1 MTPPI
6 PNVVIGFLGGTLD
19 AVGTPREKRW
29 SRWRPTV
36 DLFQH
41 SECPIARIDLII
53 SRRLWKLYEL
63 TRKDIL
69 ALSPTTEVVPHE
81 LSFRDPWDFEEVYET
96 LYRWVRAYP
105 FRPDHERYLLHIT
118 TGTHVAQICW
128 FLLAE
133 ARQAPAQLIQGSPAK
148 EDRSKPGS
156 YRIIDLDLSR
166 YDKIARRF
174 AVEKHDHISFLK
186 AGIDTRNTAF
196 NRLIEE
202 IELVAMRSSEPILLE
217 GPTGTGKS
225 QLARRIYD
233 LKREQRLVKGA
244 LVEVNCATLRGDN
257 AMSTLFGHIK
267 GAYTGALTD
276 RPGLLKAAH
285 DGVLFLDEIGE
296 LGLDEQAMLLR
307 ALEDKTFLP
316 VGSDK
321 PTRSDFALL
330 AGTNRS
336 LAQRVH
342 SGQFREDLLARI
354 NLWSF
359 RMPSLAERPEDI
371 EPNLDYELRRW
382 EEKNGQRLTINHEA
396 REKFLEFSRSA
407 EARWTGNFRDFNAA
421 VTRMGVLCEGL
432 RIDEQIVETE
442 LARLRQRWE
451 RPKTDKTPKDDFLR
465 SLLGEEKLEQLDR
478 FDRVQLADVVSV
490 CRESHSLSDAG
501 RKLFAASRSKKV
513 VVNDADRLRKYLARF
528 ELTFD
533 SVSLKTRPGLCQ
545 PPSAP

>member
-1 MTPPI
+1 
-6 PNVVIGFLGGTLD
+6 VIGFLGGTLD

-69 ALSPTTEVVPHE
+69 ALSPTTEVVAHE
-81 LSFRDPWDFEEVYET
+81 LSFRDAWDFEEVYET
-96 LYRWVRAYP
+96 LYRWVRNYP

-133 ARQAPAQLIQGSPAK
+133 ARQAPAQLIQGSPAQD
-148 EDRSKPGS
+148 DRSKPGS

-202 IELVAMRSSEPILLE
+202 IELVAMRSREPILLE

-257 AMSTLFGHIK
+257 AMSTLFGHVK
-267 GAYTGALTD
+267 GAYTGALTE
-276 RPGLLKAAH
+276 RPGLLKTAH
-285 DGVLFLDEIGE
+285 NGVLFLDEIGE

-336 LAQRVH
+336 LIERVH

-382 EEKNGQRLTINHEA
+382 EENNGQRLTINHEA

-432 RIDEQIVETE
+432 RIDEQVVEKE
-442 LARLRQRWE
+442 LARLKERWV
-451 RPKTDKTPKDDFLR
+451 RPKTGKLLKDDFLR
-465 SLLGEEKLEQLDR
+465 SLLGDEKWEQLDR
-478 FDRVQLADVVSV
+478 FDRVQLADVVTV

-501 RKLFAASRSKKV
+501 RKLFAASRSKKAV
-513 VVNDADRLRKYLARF
+513 INDADRLRKYLARF

-533 SVSLKTRPGLCQ
+533 MVLLKTRPGLCQ
-545 PPSAP
+545 SPSAP